1 MSAQETDKLLGYG
14 SLKIKDHFS
23 LRSRGSRIYF
33 EDTNTVDIVWSD
45 GTNQYVIE
53 DDYDENGKNEI
64 EQIKL
69 VKTASTGLI
78 LMRGTYTLVC
88 LFWTGFLLV
97 CSLQLLLYLVLDLLI
112 QSGATEQKGG
122 IPLLGIGTFLAFPLY
137 LLGLANVMIIAG
149 SYVSDTWNGQEL
161 LKEFAFG
168 LKKAK
173 VKIEWLS
180 FLIFLGLPVTV
191 MCIAIFSGRKDW
203 WEVTSLFW
211 FYSIGFLF
219 FLYASTLIA
228 TAVYGSFIVTR
239 NWRDILDDG
248 IVNDSADFWET
259 VSQAIQTRNHHC
271 FSGLLTFSYI
281 TEGSIDR
288 SGVHKSLKRVGRED
302 KPPSRS
308 LWTRFVSLGFM
319 DFFYEDVTEAMQ
331 AQGYNVK
338 DIGVAVKNPS
348 FIGEGGIELFD
359 MDDVQGYRPFLTR
372 DTWSLEKIFCRD
384 PKSRY
389 VVVYDGPDAV
399 TKAQMYSSV
408 ACFILGNTFGIVVLA
423 AALRWFGASIVAI
436 SVVIVGLL
444 TYRITRLKSAGGI
457 IKIIREMNLR
467 QEDEEDDDGKSLGLF
482 QVWRR
487 FRTRQPKRIFCFLIF
502 GMEVFFLFLW
512 PLFTLYFIGNHKTA
526 TVFLILGLIFFV
538 RSYFDPAIVLEETNQ
553 MSYVDIP
560 DQPNE
565 VELDNKWSD
574 SLKYS
579 KSHWTK
585 QSRLVKIVNTVN
597 RSKLGPFWLN
607 ALASFLFILVALFAI
622 ALATKGEKG
631 FNSTEYT
638 YLKDFYYDQQ
648 KDLPYPTCNIG
659 KGERLGLSG
668 ASSLHLSDYV
678 FVAGLAYADAA
689 VTQPQLDKWFG
700 EGSATDQHD
709 YVEKYRTQ
717 VEDGSAVT
725 YKFVSFA
732 RTEGKSDM
740 GLISI
745 RGTTTAWDALTDI
758 QLWSAAAV
766 FQLLRE
772 LLPGGQVFSPILN
785 HLVNMISWLAS
796 ESINRVAFYK
806 ETTAF
811 AKAVIEDK
819 NFEDIQ
825 VTGHS
830 LGGGLA
836 IITGAQAN
844 IPAIALSGPNALIG
858 RDTFEPPVSVEA
870 LNTMTF
876 NIIPDRDIVPRF
888 DDRAKLFQEINC
900 LAGANDLIG
909 CHNSLRSLCEIIY
922 TCGTMGRPALC
933 ECHTLFGYPK
943 PQASENATETFEEAC
958 ADAQS
963 LRADD

>member
-1 MSAQETDKLLGYG
+1 MSAQETAKLLDYG
-14 SLKIKDHFS
+14 SLKIRDHFS

-45 GTNQYVIE
+45 GTNQYIIE
-53 DDYDENGKNEI
+53 DDYDEDGKYEI
-64 EQIKL
+64 EQLKL
-69 VKTASTGLI
+69 VKTASPGLL

-112 QSGATEQKGG
+112 QSGATEQQGG
-122 IPLLGIGTFLAFPLY
+122 IPFLGIGTFLAFPVY
-137 LLGLANVMIIAG
+137 LAGLANVMIIAG

-168 LKKAK
+168 LKKSKEK
-173 VKIEWLS
+173 VEWLS
-180 FLIFLGLPVTV
+180 FLIFLGLPVAV
-191 MCIAIFSGRKDW
+191 MCISIFVGRKDW
-203 WEVTSLFW
+203 WEITSLFW

-219 FLYASTLIA
+219 FLYAATLFG
-228 TAVYGSFIVTR
+228 TSVYGSFIVTK
-239 NWRDILDDG
+239 NWRDLVDDG
-248 IVNDSADFWET
+248 EVNDSADFWET
-259 VSQAIQTRNHHC
+259 LSQAIQTRVHHC
-271 FSGLLTFSYI
+271 FSGVLTFSYI

-288 SGVHKSLKRVGRED
+288 SGVHNSRKHVGPKQKAPDKSLYTK
-302 KPPSRS
+302 
-308 LWTRFVSLGFM
+308 FVSLGFM
-319 DFFYEDVTEAMQ
+319 DFFYEDVTKAMKN
-331 AQGYNVK
+331 QGYNVK
-338 DIGVAVKNPS
+338 NIGETLKNPS
-348 FIGEGGIELFD
+348 FVDQEGIELFD
-359 MDDVQGYRPFLTR
+359 MDDVQGFRPFITR
-372 DTWSLEKIFCRD
+372 DTWSLEKIFCRE

-389 VVVYDGPDAV
+389 VLVYDGPDAV
-399 TKAQMYSSV
+399 TKAQVYSSI
-408 ACFILGNTFGIVVLA
+408 ACFVLGNAFCYVVFA
-423 AALRWFGASIVAI
+423 ATLYWLGASTVVV
-436 SVVIVGLL
+436 SVVIVAALA
-444 TYRITRLKSAGGI
+444 YRIPRLKSAGDM
-457 IKIIREMNLR
+457 IKIVKEMNLR
-467 QEDEEDDDGKSLGLF
+467 EEEEEDDDGKSLGLF

-487 FRTRQPKRIFCFLIF
+487 FRVRQPKRILCFLVF
-502 GMEVFFLFLW
+502 GMEFVFLFLW
-512 PLFTLYFIGNHKTA
+512 PLTTLYLIGNYKTA
-526 TVFLILGLIFFV
+526 TVFLILGFANFV
-538 RSYFDPAIVLEETNQ
+538 RSYFDPATVLEETNQ

-565 VELDNKWSD
+565 NELDKKWSED
-574 SLKYS
+574 LKYS

-585 QSRLVKIVNTVN
+585 QSRLVKIVNAVN

-607 ALASFLFILVALFAI
+607 TLTSFLFILVALLAI
-622 ALATKGEKG
+622 ATATKGEKN
-631 FNSTEYT
+631 FSTSEHT

-648 KDLPYPTCNIG
+648 KDLPYPSCNIG
-659 KGERLGLSG
+659 KGEMLGLNG

-678 FVAGLAYADAA
+678 FVAGLAYADTS

-700 EGSATDQHD
+700 EGSATDQHE
-709 YVEKYRTQ
+709 YVEKYRAE
-717 VEDGSAVT
+717 VKDGSAVT
-725 YKFVSFA
+725 YKFISFD
-732 RTEGKSDM
+732 RKGEKNDM

-811 AKAVIEDK
+811 AKALMKDK
-819 NFEDIQ
+819 NFEEIQ

-858 RDTFEPPVSVEA
+858 RDTFDPPVSVEA

-876 NIIPDRDIVPRF
+876 NVIPDRDIVPRF
-888 DDRAKLFQEINC
+888 DDHAKLFQEINC
-900 LAGANDLIG
+900 LAGDNDLIG

-933 ECHTLFGYPK
+933 ECHTKFGYPQ

-958 ADAQS
+958 AVAKK
-963 LRADD
+963 